1 MTSTNLTHVS
11 LASQLVFLAFN
22 IGFLIFNLS
31 ALGINP
37 KHDIRSDMFGEVN
50 SPARA
55 TLEYMTKIPD
65 TEPSLYVG
73 EPRLELDQAWSKL
86 LRSSMIK
93 LSKEEIRSMNATSI
107 ALRDGS
113 GYIGYLESIHML
125 HYHCLEILREGIMC
139 NADVTINTYFWA
151 SKDEIKGYRSG
162 PRKCTNWGLV
172 QSWLSS
178 REIDLGDREGFL
190 TSLVSVNEGEANS
203 PY

>member
-1 MTSTNLTHVS
+1 
-11 LASQLVFLAFN
+11 
-22 IGFLIFNLS
+22 
-31 ALGINP
+31 
-37 KHDIRSDMFGEVN
+37 MFGEVN

-65 TEPSLYVG
+65 TGPSLYVG

-125 HYHCLEILREGIMC
+125 HCVKRMYQYRHQDHYQRLQDTDAFLPGHWDHCLEILREGIMC
-139 NADVTINTYFWA
+139 NADATINTYFWA
-151 SKDEIKGYRSG
+151 SKDDIKGYRSG

-190 TSLVSVNEGEANS
+190 ASLVSVNEGEANS